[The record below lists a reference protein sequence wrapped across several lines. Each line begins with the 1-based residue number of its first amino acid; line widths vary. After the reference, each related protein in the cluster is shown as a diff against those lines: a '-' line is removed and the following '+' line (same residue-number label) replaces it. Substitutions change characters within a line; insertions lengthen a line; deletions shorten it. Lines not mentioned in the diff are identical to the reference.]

1 MMRSIL
7 LLNVC
12 SYLVCTYLSVLPT
25 HGQDRQG
32 TVSSSV
38 QTDPVSHA
46 DLLALLVVE
55 CLDAPLEARDTPA
68 AAINLGWSGPLSFLE
83 TPVSAELMA
92 RDVPLGGPGAAALAI
107 RMERGVVTYARAGR
121 GRLVRSGDVS
131 IQYTLTQP
139 DGRILAADSCARS
152 ASDSLTKEQ
161 AESLRDARYDVTM
174 PDIPPSGFWRRYLEP
189 AVLVA
194 ATGIGTY
201 LLFNLRSRRT
211 DSG

>member
-1 MMRSIL
+1 MMRTTFL
-7 LLNVC
+7 LLAC
-12 SYLVCTYLSVLPT
+12 SYLAVLPT

-38 QTDPVSHA
+38 VADPVSHA

-55 CLDAPLEARDTPA
+55 CLDAPLEARGA
-68 AAINLGWSGPLSFLE
+68 ATDALNVGWSGSLSFLA

-92 RDVPLGGPGAAALAI
+92 RGVPLGGPDAAALAI
-107 RMERGVVTYARAGR
+107 RMERGDVAYARAGR
-121 GRLVRSGDVS
+121 GRLTRTGDVAV
-131 IQYTLTQP
+131 QVTLTQP
-139 DGRILAADSCARS
+139 DGRILATDSCARS
-152 ASDSLTKEQ
+152 ASDSVTKDE
-161 AESLRDARYDVTM
+161 AEALRDERYDVTM
-174 PDIPPSGFWRRYLEP
+174 PDIPPTGLWRRYLEP

-201 LLFNLRSRRT
+201 LFFNLRSRRT